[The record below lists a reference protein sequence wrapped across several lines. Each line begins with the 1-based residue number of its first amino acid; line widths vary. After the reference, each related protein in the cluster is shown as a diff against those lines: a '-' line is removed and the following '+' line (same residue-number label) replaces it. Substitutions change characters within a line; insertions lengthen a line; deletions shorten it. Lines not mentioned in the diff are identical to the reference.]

1 MPADRAHARTADVVR
16 HLPDPLSR
24 QRRVGGPQLG
34 EPGQPGLHHAGL
46 DQRRDQRDR
55 VAALD
60 RFRDRP
66 HDKGVGPK
74 GVELQAQV
82 GPLARSKRLRM
93 TRVAHEPDRRVVF
106 EREEIDGKRHSPWI
120 LAATLHPDVSA
131 AGCTR
136 LTMTLTYGGNL
147 WTGAVLQRVLDDH
160 IERGAEAL
168 CALVTESGDAGLG
181 G

>member
-1 MPADRAHARTADVVR
+1 MQIERDTLVPAPTETVFALVDDLSVYPTWMKLVHDVREEPPTDDRRTW
-16 HLPDPLSR
+16 S
-24 QRRVGGPQLG
+24 
-34 EPGQPGLHHAGL
+34 
-46 DQRRDQRDR
+46 
-55 VAALD
+55 
-60 RFRDRP
+60 
-66 HDKGVGPK
+66 
-74 GVELQAQV
+74 VELQAQV

-93 TRVAHEPDRRVVF
+93 ARVVHEPDRRVVF